1 MKFPLSLLENIC
13 KFVSVTLIL
22 SIVDFAHSKLLPFN
36 RFKSNHTNHFNHE
49 SVRSMRK
56 VPINFGVETIHR
68 WHVWHA
74 LYALLRSSTQVPG
87 VGAELEKWQALAY
100 QSHNAVGMKYI
111 YTLRVLRDMIQR
123 ADGINHLTIH
133 LPYVKSEKCI
143 FPVVRLFHNQWRSF
157 PVRIN
162 HLTIHLPYVPRMQI
176 SKNHYM
182 VRQSKLTR
190 NKLLYRSSGIHSAEQ
205 TSLHYG
211 NRRHSRCKHRGRT
224 KAFGSHHSTLLSL
237 EFPSPLHS
245 SSKASQVLGIGVSS

>member
-1 MKFPLSLLENIC
+1 M
-13 KFVSVTLIL
+13 
-22 SIVDFAHSKLLPFN
+22 
-36 RFKSNHTNHFNHE
+36 
-49 SVRSMRK
+49 
-56 VPINFGVETIHR
+56 IHR
-68 WHVWHA
+68 WHVRRA
-74 LYALLRSSTQVPG
+74 LRS
-87 VGAELEKWQALAY
+87 AEVIDASARGR
-100 QSHNAVGMKYI
+100 NAVGMKYI
-111 YTLRVLRDMIQR
+111 YTLRVLRNMIQR
-123 ADGINHLTIH
+123 AAWINHLTIH

-143 FPVVRLFHNQWRSF
+143 FPVVRLFHDQWRSF

-182 VRQSKLTR
+182 VQQSKLTR
-190 NKLLYRSSGIHSAEQ
+190 KKLLYRSSGIHSAEQ

-245 SSKASQVLGIGVSS
+245 SSKTSQVLGIGVPSKAVAFECKN